1 MGRPSWTVFSYI
13 ANLRP
18 GRSSAD
24 QCWPRKPDKL
34 SSVSITSQASPES
47 VPTLDAEAIKPGV
60 PGAIVYLVPTPVG
73 NLGDITL
80 RALEVLKSV
89 DAIAAEDTRHSRQ
102 LLTHFGIDKPLVR
115 LDAHTMRSRARGV
128 LEKYPRLA
136 YVSDAGS
143 PGLSDPGAELVGFA
157 LDAGT
162 RVEALPGPT
171 ALIPALT
178 LSGLPVGRF
187 TFHGFLPRSGR
198 ERRERLEEIAQST
211 ITSALYESPH
221 RLSDTLAD
229 LGQICGPNRP
239 CAVARELSKRYEE
252 VFRGTL
258 QAAHQHFTD
267 PRGEIVVI
275 VGPSDPDTTPTIS
288 SDDLENVARTMAAN
302 GKTAR
307 EIRAELMKTG
317 LERNRAYAL
326 ALEATNQRPQ
336 QEGEET

>member
-1 MGRPSWTVFSYI
+1 VSVLPQPSS
-13 ANLRP
+13 
-18 GRSSAD
+18 
-24 QCWPRKPDKL
+24 
-34 SSVSITSQASPES
+34 ES
-47 VPTLDAEAIKPGV
+47 VPTLDPEAVKTGIPGS
-60 PGAIVYLVPTPVG
+60 IVYLVPTPVG

-221 RLSDTLAD
+221 RLLETLSDLEH
-229 LGQICGPNRP
+229 ICGPQRP

-258 QAAHQHFTD
+258 QGAHQHFTD

-275 VGPSDPDTTPTIS
+275 VGATDPDTTPTIS
-288 SDDLENVARTMAAN
+288 NDDLEKAAHDLAAH

-326 ALEATNQRPQ
+326 ALEATNQRPV